1 MSCGMRLPVFEY
13 AADQR
18 LCFHYIAYKFT
29 LLNPKFKDSRQ
40 ILRLQSP
47 VCVRTGQKLQIQV
60 FA

>member
-1 MSCGMRLPVFEY
+1 MSCGMKLPIFEY

-18 LCFHYIAYKFT
+18 ICFHYIANKFT
-29 LLNPKFKDSRQ
+29 LLNPKFKDSRH

-47 VCVRTGQKLQIQV
+47 VCVRAGQKPRKQV

>member
-18 LCFHYIAYKFT
+18 LCFHYIANKFT
-29 LLNPKFKDSRQ
+29 LINPKFKGSRH
-40 ILRLQSP
+40 ILQLQSP
-47 VCVRTGQKLQIQV
+47 VCVITGQKPRIQV